1 MRNTTMN
8 TPANI
13 YFLIKF
19 ISFHLFCH
27 PELVSG
33 SHDPELVSGSH
44 DPELVSGLILL
55 DAEIN
60 SA

>member
-1 MRNTTMN
+1 MPERARGSLQAVEKLVN
-8 TPANI
+8 
-13 YFLIKF
+13 
-19 ISFHLFCH
+19 CR

-33 SHDPELVSGSH
+33 SHNM
-44 DPELVSGLILL
+44 LILL

>member
-1 MRNTTMN
+1 L
-8 TPANI
+8 
-13 YFLIKF
+13 LIDEGLAKVP
-19 ISFHLFCH
+19 FCH
-27 PELVSG
+27 
-33 SHDPELVSGSH
+33 PELVSGSH